1 MYFQNNKVNAKN
13 AKLRNIMNEILN
25 CENSIKDAENICSR
39 NIQAEQTRDQDIKF
53 AQQQK
58 SKLENDFSLTINEMG
73 SGNYLFDLI
82 LTNNTRARACV
93 CVCVCVTKYTY

>member
-1 MYFQNNKVNAKN
+1 
-13 AKLRNIMNEILN
+13 MNEILN
-25 CENSIKDAENICSR
+25 SENSIKDAENICSR

-73 SGNYLFDLI
+73 SGNY
-82 LTNNTRARACV
+82 
-93 CVCVCVTKYTY
+93 

>member
-13 AKLRNIMNEILN
+13 AKLKNIMNEILN
-25 CENSIKDAENICSR
+25 SENSIKDAEDIRSR
-39 NIQAEQTRDQDIKF
+39 KIQAEQTRDQDIKF

-73 SGNYLFDLI
+73 SGNY
-82 LTNNTRARACV
+82 
-93 CVCVCVTKYTY
+93 